1 MRYFIELSYRG
12 TNYHGWQK
20 QPNANTVQEELDKA
34 LTKIYQSHIQVVG
47 AGRTD
52 AGVHA
57 HQMYA
62 HFDLDFDN
70 EFKDIKFR
78 LNSILPNDILI
89 INIFKVKDN
98 VHCRFNAISRTYKY
112 YIQSS
117 KNVFDEHVYIF
128 SKKLDLMAMNEASNY
143 LLGTQDFTSF
153 SKLHTQT
160 YTNLCDIT
168 YAKWEYNGDI
178 LVFTISANRFLRN
191 MVRAIVGTLI
201 DIGLAKI
208 KPIEIKEII
217 SYKNRSKAS
226 SSAPAHALFLNKIE
240 YPEQFKRV

>member
-1 MRYFIELSYRG
+1 MPRIKLKIEYDG
-12 TNYHGWQK
+12 TKYVGWQAQTNGVSIQGEIEDSLK
-20 QPNANTVQEELDKA
+20 KTFNQ
-34 LTKIYQSHIQVVG
+34 KIKLYV

-89 INIFKVKDN
+89 INIFRVKDN
-98 VHCRFNAISRTYKY
+98 IHCRFNAISRTYKY

-117 KNVFDEHVYIF
+117 KNVFNEDIYIF
-128 SKKLDLMAMNEASNY
+128 SKKLDIMAMNEASNY

-153 SKLHTQT
+153 SKLHSQT

-240 YPEQFKRV
+240 YPEQFK